1 MRTAFF
7 MSTYLSNSQ
16 LVTLDAEYTNVMLQ
30 GTYFYYQLQPNNIAG
45 YGYLDSLTISLQ
57 NMLGDAELLV
67 STSTLLPKLGGLNV
81 MSSLLSENFESITFT
96 KGDNSSL
103 NNTLYIGI
111 YATTFSVYKL
121 SFVPVYSMSYDVQL
135 NRAVPLTE
143 S

>member
-1 MRTAFF
+1 
-7 MSTYLSNSQ
+7 
-16 LVTLDAEYTNVMLQ
+16 
-30 GTYFYYQLQPNNIAG
+30 
-45 YGYLDSLTISLQ
+45 
-57 NMLGDAELLV
+57 MLGDAELLV
-67 STSTLLPKLGGLNV
+67 STSTLLPKLGGPNV

-103 NNTLYIGI
+103 NSTLYIGI